1 MSLIKNLSDDDKP
14 REKLETHGSKTLSN
28 AELIAILIGSGS
40 REMNAV
46 ELSRLILESVG
57 NNLEQLA
64 TLTLDD
70 LQKFKGIGK
79 AKAITIASALE
90 LGRRRK
96 TETKP
101 EQTKISC
108 SDDIYQLLHSHLMD
122 LGHEEFWIICLNHA
136 HKVISCEQ
144 ISKGG
149 FSATVVDAKLVF
161 KTALDK
167 KASSIVLAHN
177 HPSGNLNPSTPDKAL
192 TEKLKQGGQMMDI
205 KVLDHVIYTNNGYFS
220 FADDGI
226 L

>member
-1 MSLIKNLSDDDKP
+1 MSLIKNLSNDDKP
-14 REKLETHGSKTLSN
+14 REKLETHGPKTLSN

-40 REMNAV
+40 RDLNAV
-46 ELSRLILESVG
+46 ELARLILESVG
-57 NNLEQLA
+57 NHLEQLA
-64 TLTLDD
+64 TLSLDD

-96 TETKP
+96 TEIKP
-101 EQTKISC
+101 EQTKITC
-108 SDDIYQLLHSHLMD
+108 SKDIYGLLHSHLMD
-122 LGHEEFWIICLNHA
+122 LSHEEFWIICLNHA

-177 HPSGNLNPSTPDKAL
+177 HPSGNLKPSPPDQSL
-192 TEKLKQGGQMMDI
+192 TKKLKQGGQLMDI
-205 KVLDHVIYTNNGYFS
+205 KVIDHVIYTNNGYFS